1 MSILKILGMSII
13 ILRINNVSIIIMNNW
28 SLVLNKFWKFLSN
41 SINFCVLFVYSLEVN
56 TILNATTSPIIK
68 CCGDSTRFLRD
79 QVCKPLASQ

>member
-13 ILRINNVSIIIMNNW
+13 ILRINNVGIIIMNNW
-28 SLVLNKFWKFLSN
+28 SLVLNTFWKFLSN

-56 TILNATTSPIIK
+56 TVLNATTSPIIK
-68 CCGDSTRFLRD
+68 RYGDSTRCLRD